1 MNRFLSLTNRDKP
14 RLYMAM
20 FARGVNGTNDVK
32 FHTALLLSPKNPD
45 AVNRETIRYHV
56 KNVLVGGVI
65 TWVFSTEQVRN
76 RTEKLLST
84 ALLGKISIPEA
95 ELRAILETVP
105 VVQDNSEWR
114 CCHWVWNAIQVCRQS
129 I

>member
-1 MNRFLSLTNRDKP
+1 M
-14 RLYMAM
+14 
-20 FARGVNGTNDVK
+20 K

-76 RTEKLLST
+76 RTKKLLST

-114 CCHWVWNAIQVCRQS
+114 CRHWVWNAIQVCRQS